1 MKDTEHGH
9 GIEVSHARE
18 QGKMA
23 AEINDDD
30 TNNSVLPHD
39 CPYGPGEL
47 RDAWMAGAGF
57 PQEEVR
63 QVDTSTAN
71 TDDVRRE
78 PAETVRKAP
87 ASRSRGG
94 KGRGGKGRGKSAGD
108 KTAGDKTAVTTDT
121 TGNAET
127 SLVTKTA
134 SAKPEEASTTNVE
147 TKLGDPRGTEGDR
160 TTVDAEKL
168 M

>member
-1 MKDTEHGH
+1 MARDTEHGH
-9 GIEVSHARE
+9 GIDAGHARD
-18 QGKMA
+18 QGAMA

-57 PQEEVR
+57 AKEEVR
-63 QVDTSTAN
+63 QVDTSEATTA
-71 TDDVRRE
+71 DVRRE
-78 PAETVRKAP
+78 PAKTVREAP
-87 ASRSRGG
+87 KGRSRSKRG
-94 KGRGGKGRGKSAGD
+94 KGRGGSKSA
-108 KTAGDKTAVTTDT
+108 AKTAVTTTT

-134 SAKPEEASTTNVE
+134 AAKPEESATTNVE

-160 TTVDAEKL
+160 TTLDPEKL

>member
-1 MKDTEHGH
+1 MKAELDTDLEHVTAQG
-9 GIEVSHARE
+9 EAAR
-18 QGKMA
+18 
-23 AEINDDD
+23 EINDDD

-39 CPYGPGEL
+39 CPYGPGEK
-47 RDAWMAGAGF
+47 RDAWMRGAGF
-57 PQEEVR
+57 PVEETR

-78 PAETVRKAP
+78 PAETVREAP
-87 ASRSRGG
+87 KSRSRGG
-94 KGRGGKGRGKSAGD
+94 KGRGGSKRSGSRKP
-108 KTAGDKTAVTTDT
+108 AGDKTAVTTDV

-127 SLVTKTA
+127 ALVTKTGT
-134 SAKPEEASTTNVE
+134 AKPEEASTTNIE
-147 TKLGDPRGTEGDR
+147 TKLGDPKGTEGDR